1 MRMQFFCLE
10 KWQSNQIILTTVFT
24 NQIDSTFL
32 FKDNT
37 DGCRPEIWWKRK
49 SIQHTQQPAMSSSA
63 SLSDFACSNVSE
75 DSLLERD
82 LDNGEVEREK
92 KVKQRFLFKLLLIRY
107 RKKLRSKTWS
117 PPRLIWADYAAEL
130 LHQNELNITFQM
142 SASTFIKLVGP
153 LRVSLAV
160 DEKQALR
167 SACSKDS
174 SLAGCI
180 LPELVDWRKRIS
192 SSFVNRLFNDVVNL

>member
-1 MRMQFFCLE
+1 
-10 KWQSNQIILTTVFT
+10 
-24 NQIDSTFL
+24 
-32 FKDNT
+32 
-37 DGCRPEIWWKRK
+37 
-49 SIQHTQQPAMSSSA
+49 
-63 SLSDFACSNVSE
+63 
-75 DSLLERD
+75 
-82 LDNGEVEREK
+82 
-92 KVKQRFLFKLLLIRY
+92 LFKLLLIRY
-107 RKKLRSKTWS
+107 RKKLQSKTWS

-167 SACSKDS
+167 SACSRDS

-192 SSFVNRLFNDVVNL
+192 SPFVNRLFNDGVNFVEYRLINLM

>member
-1 MRMQFFCLE
+1 MNA
-10 KWQSNQIILTTVFT
+10 KVHSA
-24 NQIDSTFL
+24 
-32 FKDNT
+32 
-37 DGCRPEIWWKRK
+37 
-49 SIQHTQQPAMSSSA
+49 TQPPAMSSSA

-82 LDNGEVEREK
+82 LDIGEVEREK

-107 RKKLRSKTWS
+107 RKKLRSKTCS

-180 LPELVDWRKRIS
+180 LPELVD
-192 SSFVNRLFNDVVNL
+192 

>member
-1 MRMQFFCLE
+1 
-10 KWQSNQIILTTVFT
+10 
-24 NQIDSTFL
+24 
-32 FKDNT
+32 
-37 DGCRPEIWWKRK
+37 
-49 SIQHTQQPAMSSSA
+49 
-63 SLSDFACSNVSE
+63 
-75 DSLLERD
+75 
-82 LDNGEVEREK
+82 
-92 KVKQRFLFKLLLIRY
+92 
-107 RKKLRSKTWS
+107 
-117 PPRLIWADYAAEL
+117 LIWADYAAEL

-180 LPELVDWRKRIS
+180 LPELVD
-192 SSFVNRLFNDVVNL
+192 